1 MQQAWR
7 RLTADEVGVDVT
19 EAVAE
24 RVDMI
29 GALDGADTMVTVVVD
44 EAAGTV
50 AGLEATE
57 AEAGVE
63 MGAADAEAGRNTGAG
78 AVVLAAETVAAK
90 EFTGRER
97 EVVVTQAAWWAA
109 AKTCPLQCILCSMYI
124 VPLLLIAISRLL
136 CLQSRLAADEPSGT
150 LAE

>member
-1 MQQAWR
+1 MWPFTGLPQEVQQAWR

-97 EVVVTQAAWWAA
+97 EVGVTQAAWWAA
-109 AKTCPLQCILCSMYI
+109 ARC
-124 VPLLLIAISRLL
+124 LLRSFSALPR
-136 CLQSRLAADEPSGT
+136 
-150 LAE
+150 